1 MYKFILRA
9 LTGLVLVAGV
19 AACGEKGG
27 SVKPDT
33 TNVEDRAVKR
43 WELLIA
49 GNATEAY
56 DYLTPGFRQ
65 TNEKG
70 AYVAAMSHRPVKW
83 KTIKYMDKECEG
95 DVCNLRLFITFSVNL
110 SAGIGRPVESSDV
123 LKEKWIKVKGVW
135 YHLPGA

>member
-1 MYKFILRA
+1 MYKSIFRILVGA
-9 LTGLVLVAGV
+9 LLLAGL
-19 AACGEKGG
+19 AACGGTGG
-27 SVKPDT
+27 AVKSKDT
-33 TNVEDRAVKR
+33 AVEDRAVKR

-65 TNEKG
+65 TNQKD
-70 AYVAAMSHRPVKW
+70 AYVGAMTHRPVKW
-83 KTIKYMDKECEG
+83 KTIKYMDKECDG
-95 DVCNLRLFITFSVNL
+95 DVCNLRLFITFSVHL
-110 SAGIGRPVESSDV
+110 SAGIGRAVESSDV